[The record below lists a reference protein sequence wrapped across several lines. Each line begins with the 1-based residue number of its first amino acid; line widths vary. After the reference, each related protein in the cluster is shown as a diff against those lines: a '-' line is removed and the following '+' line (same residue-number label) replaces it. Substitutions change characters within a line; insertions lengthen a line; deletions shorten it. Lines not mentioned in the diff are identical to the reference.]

1 MFFHQALLY
10 SVLRVCT
17 IVGVFDRPNAETLK
31 SLTSPVLIV
40 GMLFGTNIIANNASL
55 IFVSLSLNQCLK
67 AGSPLLMIAVAW
79 MVEGKKTRASA
90 AAAAVVTTVGSLL
103 VVLHNPG
110 FDVFGVALVGVSTL
124 AAAFQYSAASITMR
138 GKTNLVVHTTM
149 YSALVV
155 CYFCLPLILFLELDN
170 FHDYSDTH
178 SMSSCLGMLLLG
190 GSMATAYLLVTNGL
204 IALGGSVYLA
214 VLGNA
219 KLALVVLVSCYIFDE
234 RLTTMN
240 VLGIVVTILGFFLYT
255 WAKQRAAKQ
264 DLLQKRIEQIY
275 RDEELTDEEEQ
286 QSLLQSMNTPNGPG
300 HRGHQGAVDRAAA
313 AAAAGTAGQKEARST
328 WCTMLVLEMSLTI
341 FIYCMAVAIVVPPR
355 HRHQIMARAHKV
367 ASNILIGSGGGH
379 F

>member
-1 MFFHQALLY
+1 M
-10 SVLRVCT
+10 
-17 IVGVFDRPNAETLK
+17 
-31 SLTSPVLIV
+31 
-40 GMLFGTNIIANNASL
+40 
-55 IFVSLSLNQCLK
+55 
-67 AGSPLLMIAVAW
+67 
-79 MVEGKKTRASA
+79 
-90 AAAAVVTTVGSLL
+90 
-103 VVLHNPG
+103 
-110 FDVFGVALVGVSTL
+110 
-124 AAAFQYSAASITMR
+124 
-138 GKTNLVVHTTM
+138 
-149 YSALVV
+149 
-155 CYFCLPLILFLELDN
+155 
-170 FHDYSDTH
+170 
-178 SMSSCLGMLLLG
+178 
-190 GSMATAYLLVTNGL
+190 
-204 IALGGSVYLA
+204 A